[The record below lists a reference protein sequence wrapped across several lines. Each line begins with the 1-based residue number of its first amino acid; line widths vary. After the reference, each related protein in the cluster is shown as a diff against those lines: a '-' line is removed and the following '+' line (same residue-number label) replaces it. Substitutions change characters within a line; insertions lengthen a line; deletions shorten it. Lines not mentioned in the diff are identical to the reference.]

1 MNIGTAYFFDSRSR
15 QMGNLSAQAAKLQE
29 QISTGKRIQTPSDDP
44 IISARLARMEK
55 SDADN
60 TQFAG
65 NITLAQS
72 LLGASDTALSSISD
86 QLQRAQEL
94 MIRAGS
100 DTLND
105 DNRAAISAEL
115 KSILDDVYSLAN
127 TTDARGNAL
136 FGGSGTGAAFSRAA
150 DGTISFA
157 GTGEAPPIPI
167 GNGVNIQPT
176 DSGARIFGGIKVG
189 AGTKDVFQVLGDLA
203 NALAPGGAANTAA
216 LKQSLS
222 DAAEGLANA
231 SERVTTARASVG
243 ARGAR
248 LDIEA
253 DRLANA
259 ANDYKVERGSLEG
272 TDIQSAVIEMQKM
285 MLTLQATQ
293 SSFSRLSSLT
303 LFDYIR

>member
-15 QMGNLSAQAAKLQE
+15 QMGNLSAQTAKLQE
-29 QISTGKRIQTPSDDP
+29 QISTGKRILTPSDDP
-44 IISARLARMEK
+44 IISARIARIQK
-55 SDADN
+55 GDADN
-60 TQFAG
+60 TQFAS

-72 LLGASDTALSSISD
+72 LLGASDTALSSVSD

-100 DTLND
+100 ETLND

-115 KSILDDVYSLAN
+115 KAILDDVYSLAN
-127 TTDARGNAL
+127 TKDARGQAL
-136 FGGSGTGAAFSRAA
+136 FGGSGTGAAFARAG
-150 DGTISFA
+150 DGTISFS

-167 GNGVNIQPT
+167 GDGVNIQPT
-176 DSGARIFGGIKVG
+176 DSGARVFGGVKVG
-189 AGTKDVFQVLGDLA
+189 NGTKDIFQVIGDLA
-203 NALAPGGAANTAA
+203 DALAPGGSADAAARKQA
-216 LKQSLS
+216 LSQ
-222 DAAEGLANA
+222 AAEGLANA
-231 SERVTTARASVG
+231 SERITTARASVG

-248 LDIEA
+248 LDIES
-253 DRLANA
+253 DRLAGA
-259 ANDYKVERGSLEG
+259 ANDYKIERGSLEG

>member
-15 QMGNLSAQAAKLQE
+15 QMNNLSTQTAKLQE
-29 QISTGKRIQTPSDDP
+29 QISTGKRILAPSDDP
-44 IISARLARMEK
+44 IVSARLTRMGTTN
-55 SDADN
+55 AN
-60 TQFAG
+60 QTQFAS
-65 NITLAQS
+65 NVTLAQS
-72 LLGASDTALSSISD
+72 LLAASDTALGSISD

-115 KSILDDVYSLAN
+115 KAILDDVYSLSN
-127 TTDARGNAL
+127 TQDSRGQPL
-136 FGGSGTGAAFSRAA
+136 FGGSAADKAFSRAA
-150 DGTISFA
+150 DGTISFI
-157 GTGEAPPIPI
+157 GTGEAPAIPI
-167 GNGVNIQPT
+167 GEGVNIQPT

-189 AGTKDVFQVLGDLA
+189 AGVKDVFQVLGDLA
-203 NALAPGGAANTAA
+203 NALAPGGSNDPAARRQA
-216 LKQSLS
+216 L
-222 DAAEGLANA
+222 DAAAEGLAGA
-231 SERVTTARASVG
+231 SDRMTTARASIG

-253 DRLANA
+253 ERLAA
-259 ANDYKVERGSLEG
+259 ANNDYKIERASLEG
-272 TDIQSAVIEMQKM
+272 VDIQSAVIEMQKM

-293 SSFSRLSSLT
+293 SSFSKLSSLS